1 MGSTTTGTLEVIE
14 KGRCSASHPVPL
26 VFVHGAFQA
35 AWCWDG
41 NFLDFFAGH
50 GYRAVA
56 FSLRGHGSSPSPK
69 PVRTCSIAD
78 YVEDLCAICTDL
90 SPKPVLIGH
99 SMGGFVIQKYLET
112 HNAPGAV
119 LMASAPPRGHLS
131 TMMRLLRQRPWNC
144 LKFGLTGDP
153 SDLYGTSDGLRKL
166 YFSEGTADAVLADAA
181 RRFQRDSLRALN
193 VDMTVGNRV
202 TPERVSTSLLV
213 LGGQSDA
220 TYPRTDVLTT
230 AAAYRTVAEFFPQT
244 GHQMMLDS
252 TWASVA
258 ERIHMWLVSRG
269 L

>member
-14 KGRCSASHPVPL
+14 KGGCSGSHPVPL

-35 AWCWDG
+35 AWCWDEH
-41 NFLDFFAGH
+41 FLDFFADH

-78 YVEDLCAICTDL
+78 YVEDLSSVCADL
-90 SPKPVLIGH
+90 TPHPVLIGH
-99 SMGGFVIQKYLET
+99 SMGGFVVQKYLET

-119 LMASAPPRGHLS
+119 LMASAPPRGHLRS
-131 TMMRLLRQRPWNC
+131 LTRLFRHKPWNC

-153 SDLYGTSDGLRKL
+153 SDLYGTSDGFRTL
-166 YFSEGTADAVLADAA
+166 YFSEATADAVLADAA
-181 RRFQRDSLRALN
+181 KRFQPDSLRALN
-193 VDMTVGNRV
+193 LDMTLGDRV
-202 TPERVSTSLLV
+202 TPERVSTSLVV
-213 LGGQSDA
+213 LGGQSDG
-220 TYPRTDVLTT
+220 TYTRTDVLTT
-230 AAAYRTVAEFFPQT
+230 AAAYRTVAEFFPGT

-258 ERIHMWLVSRG
+258 QRIHIWLASRG
-269 L
+269 V